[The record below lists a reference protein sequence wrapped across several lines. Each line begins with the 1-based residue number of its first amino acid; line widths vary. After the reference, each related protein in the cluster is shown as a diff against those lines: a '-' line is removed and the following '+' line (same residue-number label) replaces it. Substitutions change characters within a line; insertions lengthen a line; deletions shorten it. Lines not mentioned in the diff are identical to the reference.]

1 MKSFHILFILCL
13 AMTLTAC
20 SKDEPAATPKP
31 AEQTASKPAPMAK
44 AAVDEAKQVA
54 KQVTE
59 KAEKVVEQVE
69 EKVQVAVAQVKATFS
84 SGQVIYTKSC
94 VSCHKMG
101 IAGAPK
107 VGDKS
112 AWAPLIADG
121 EEKMLNNAI
130 KGIGNMPPKGGA
142 SKLTDD
148 EIKAAVDYMVEKS
161 R

>member
-13 AMTLTAC
+13 VMVLTAC

-31 AEQTASKPAPMAK
+31 AAQTAPKPVPLAK
-44 AAVDEAKQVA
+44 TAVAEAKQVA

-59 KAEKVVEQVE
+59 KAGKVVEQVE
-69 EKVQVAVAQVKATFS
+69 GKVQVAVQQVKATLS
-84 SGQVIYTKSC
+84 SGKVIYTKSC
-94 VSCHKMG
+94 ISCHKLG

-107 VGDKS
+107 VGDKD
-112 AWAPLIADG
+112 AWAPRITG
-121 EEKMLNNAI
+121 GKEKMVNNAI
-130 KGIGNMPPKGGA
+130 KGVGNMPPKGGT

-148 EIKAAVDYMVEKS
+148 EIKAAVEYMIGES